1 MLNNDNSY
9 LDTEIKKR
17 AFEKEIPD
25 VRDGLTPTQRKVLAK
40 VQNATKNGKR
50 KRTATIIED
59 FEGGHLFN
67 DMLPRSAFGISAKI
81 YDTILNMVQEWK
93 TPTLLQGTGNF
104 GRSGSCYGDFAD
116 PHYNEVKLSD
126 FANALFNVEKQDLD
140 EESTV
145 FFSCLP
151 NVLISG
157 TEGTMCNIPPHN
169 LGEVIDAV
177 IALIRNPDISEDELL
192 SYIKGPDFLGG
203 GTIVNKDDLAQMY
216 KTGVG
221 NVVIRGKV
229 DIEKDET
236 GRPHIIINE
245 LPFTLMSK
253 FKCVGPH
260 YDINDIK
267 SIVLDDFPLFYDAIK
282 IENRSSKDAVCID
295 IALRKRGNVQEAI
308 DALLLHSKIEEVY
321 EYRSIL
327 LSDGKPK
334 LMSLYEILNEWLKF
348 YRQELAEINEASS
361 LTDNQICENLLDI
374 KNRFATPRKT
384 EIINA

>member
-1 MLNNDNSY
+1 MLNTDNSY
-9 LDTEIKKR
+9 LDTAIKKR

-40 VQNATKNGKR
+40 VQNTTKNGKR
-50 KRTATIIED
+50 KCTATIIED
-59 FEGGHLFN
+59 FEGEHLFI
-67 DMLPRSAFGISAKI
+67 DMFPRSAFGISAKL

-93 TPTLLQGTGNF
+93 APTLLQGAGNF
-104 GRSGSCYGDFAD
+104 GGSGFCYGGFSD
-116 PHYNEVKLSD
+116 PRYNEVKLSE
-126 FANALFNVEKQDLD
+126 FANTIFNVEKQDLD
-140 EESTV
+140 EKSTV
-145 FFSCLP
+145 FFACLP

-157 TEGTMCNIPPHN
+157 TEGTLCSLPPHN

-192 SYIKGPDFLGG
+192 SYIKGPDFIEGG
-203 GTIVNKDDLAQMY
+203 IIINKCDLAQMY

-267 SIVLDDFPLFYDAIK
+267 SIVLDDFPIFYDAIK
-282 IENRSSKDAVCID
+282 IEDRSRIDAVCID
-295 IALRKRGNVQEAI
+295 IALKKSCYVQEAI

-321 EYRSIL
+321 EYRAIL

-334 LMSLYEILNEWLKF
+334 LMSLYEILNEWLEF
-348 YRQELAEINEASS
+348 YRQKLTEINDASS
-361 LTDNQICENLLDI
+361 LNDNQICENLLDI

-384 EIINA
+384 EIINI

>member
-1 MLNNDNSY
+1 MLNTDNSY
-9 LDTEIKKR
+9 LDTAIEKR
-17 AFEKEIPD
+17 SFEKEIPD

-40 VQNATKNGKR
+40 VQNATNNGKR
-50 KRTATIIED
+50 KCTATIIAD
-59 FEGGHLFN
+59 FEGEHLFN
-67 DMLPRSAFGISAKI
+67 DMLPRSAFGISAKL

-93 TPTLLQGTGNF
+93 APTLLQGAGNF
-104 GRSGSCYGDFAD
+104 GRSGSCYGDFSD
-116 PHYNEVKLSD
+116 PHYNEVKLSE
-126 FANALFNVEKQDLD
+126 FANTIFNVEKQDLD
-140 EESTV
+140 EKSTV
-145 FFSCLP
+145 FFACLP

-157 TEGTMCNIPPHN
+157 TEGTMCSIPPHN

-192 SYIKGPDFLGG
+192 SYIKGPDFIEGG
-203 GTIVNKDDLAQMY
+203 IIINKCDLAQTY

-229 DIEKDET
+229 DIHKDET

-260 YDINDIK
+260 NDIKDIK
-267 SIVLDDFPLFYDAIK
+267 SIVLDDFPMFYDAIK
-282 IENRSSKDAVCID
+282 IENRSSKDSVCID
-295 IALRKRGNVQEAI
+295 IALKKRGNVQEAI
-308 DALLLHSKIEEVY
+308 EALLLHSKIEEVY
-321 EYRSIL
+321 EYRAIL

-334 LMSLYEILNEWLKF
+334 LMSLYEILNEWLEF
-348 YRQELAEINEASS
+348 YRQKLTEINDASS
-361 LTDNQICENLLDI
+361 LNDNQICENLLDI

-384 EIINA
+384 EIINV